1 MCTSCQ
7 HCDYPSEEFAS
18 LSVQEPVS
26 PRLAKGYSPEGDW
39 PALFHLSLSLFLFLI
54 VCLLHLQWCV
64 FIIIIIIIIIIIM
77 RTWSR
82 QSGGAPSGL
91 GLYLTSKH
99 SPGSLRSWCR
109 RVSRVPRSIERE
121 ALNVVQELYKLSAH
135 NCSKVTAP
143 VSCSHVFQQTIHQ

>member
-1 MCTSCQ
+1 MNGST
-7 HCDYPSEEFAS
+7 YVNA
-18 LSVQEPVS
+18 LLG
-26 PRLAKGYSPEGDW
+26 RL
-39 PALFHLSLSLFLFLI
+39 
-54 VCLLHLQWCV
+54 
-64 FIIIIIIIIIIIM
+64 M

-99 SPGSLRSWCR
+99 RPGCGSLRSWCR

-135 NCSKVTAP
+135 NCLKVLG
-143 VSCSHVFQQTIHQ
+143 VLVKFCYR